1 MPIQDVG
8 TGTSITFG
16 TSGFSA
22 RVASIDGPGFSRTS
36 VETTHLSTTGNRTHM
51 PGDLVERGELTLSVH
66 HDPSLT
72 PPIAAAAETITI
84 TWPIPSGLTNAA
96 TWVFSAFC
104 TGYSPSVAIDEL
116 MTASLTL
123 KISGGVTITAAS

>member
-72 PPIAAAAETITI
+72 PPIRQAAETVTI
-84 TWPIPSGLTNAA
+84 TFPVPSGLTNPA
-96 TWVFSAFC
+96 TCVFTAMC
-104 TGYSPSVAIDEL
+104 IGYSASIAIDEL
-116 MTASLTL
+116 MTASMTL
-123 KISGGVTITAAS
+123 KGSGAPTITAAS